1 MQKGL
6 VEFQMLKEKSSGT
19 NHHLN
24 KPVSLVTPD
33 HHLLH
38 ITFCATSPDAVCSF
52 GRSQAI
58 SLSDGRDWW
67 LLAAQEIITFL
78 RLNGNE

>member
-1 MQKGL
+1 VQKWL
-6 VEFQMLKEKSSGT
+6 VEFQMLKEKSGGT
-19 NHHLN
+19 NHDLN

-52 GRSQAI
+52 VWSQAI
-58 SLSDGRDWW
+58 SLFDGRD
-67 LLAAQEIITFL
+67 
-78 RLNGNE
+78 